1 MSVNE
6 LTRASEWIYSKLV
19 AASAVTAIVGSGS
32 AARIYA
38 DVAPPGA
45 SWPFV
50 IFQHQ
55 GSVDVT
61 GQNPG
66 TRVLVSS
73 LWTVKAVAR
82 GESYAAL
89 ATLADALDAALQA
102 ASGTADDATIYS
114 CVREQP
120 LQFAELDES
129 STPGGQWR
137 HLGAIW
143 RILVQVP

>member
-1 MSVNE
+1 MSANE
-6 LTRASEWIYSKLV
+6 LTRAAEWIYTRL
-19 AASAVTAIVGSGS
+19 AGTSAVTAIVGSGS

-45 SWPFV
+45 AWPFV

-73 LWTVKAVAR
+73 LWTIKAVGR

-89 ATLADALDAALQA
+89 ATLADAIDTAMQGAA
-102 ASGTADDATIYS
+102 GTADDATIYS

-120 LQFAELDES
+120 IQFAELDDS
-129 STPGGQWR
+129 TTPGEQWR
-137 HLGAIW
+137 HLGALW
-143 RILVQVP
+143 RVLVQIP